1 MPTMP
6 MNPRLSLA
14 MRWLLFLAAVPLLLY
29 FLALAWL
36 WWRQERLLFQPDP
49 WPRDQPEALA
59 GSDIQERWVDV
70 PGARLHA
77 LHLQRPGAKGLVF
90 FLHGNGGNLASWFVN
105 AEFYRRAGFDLF
117 MLDYRG
123 YGRSTG
129 SIASEAQLMDD
140 VRAAWAAVA
149 SQYAGR
155 PVVVYGRSLG
165 SGLAAQLAAEVHPAL
180 TVLVSPYRSMESLA
194 AEQYPWVPLALLRY
208 PLRTDAVIGRIEG
221 PVWIV
226 HGELDTLISPVHAEA
241 LRQAAG
247 ERARL
252 LRLRDAGHG
261 DVQDS
266 ATYLEALRA
275 ELDRLSPG

>member
-1 MPTMP
+1 
-6 MNPRLSLA
+6 
-14 MRWLLFLAAVPLLLY
+14 MRWLLVLAAVPLLLY
-29 FLALAWL
+29 LLALAWL

-49 WPRDQPEALA
+49 WPPEEPAALA
-59 GSDIQERWVDV
+59 ESDVHQVWVDV

-77 LHLQRPGAKGLVF
+77 LHLRGSEAKGLVF

-140 VRAAWAAVA
+140 VRAAWGAVA
-149 SQYAGR
+149 QQYAGR

-165 SGLAAQLAAEVHPAL
+165 SGLAAQLAAEVRPAL
-180 TVLVSPYRSMESLA
+180 TVLVSPYRSMASLA

-208 PLRTDAVIGRIEG
+208 PLRTDAVIARIQG
-221 PVWIV
+221 PVRIV
-226 HGELDTLISPVHAEA
+226 HGELDTLIPLTHAEA

-252 LRLRDAGHG
+252 LRLRDAAHN
-261 DVQDS
+261 DIQDS
-266 ATYLEALRA
+266 TAYLEALRA
-275 ELDRLSPG
+275 ELDRL

>member
-1 MPTMP
+1 
-6 MNPRLSLA
+6 MNPRISRV

-29 FLALAWL
+29 VMALAWL

-49 WPRDQPEALA
+49 WPPEKPAALA
-59 GSDIQERWVDV
+59 EPDIHEVWVDV

-77 LHLQRPGAKGLVF
+77 MHLQRPEARGLVF

-105 AEFYRRAGFDLF
+105 ADFYRRAGFDLF

-123 YGRSTG
+123 YGLSSG
-129 SIASEAQLMDD
+129 SITSEAQLMDD

-149 SQYAGR
+149 PQYAGR

-165 SGLAAQLAAEVHPAL
+165 SSLAAHLAVEVRPAL
-180 TVLVSPYRSMESLA
+180 TVLVSPYRSMAALA

-208 PLRTDAVIGRIEG
+208 PLRTDAIIHRIEG
-221 PVWIV
+221 PVWLV
-226 HGELDTLISPVHAEA
+226 HGESDTLIAPAHSEA

-247 ERARL
+247 ARARL
-252 LRLRDAGHG
+252 LRLRDVGHG

-266 ATYLEALRA
+266 AAYLQALRA
-275 ELDRLSPG
+275 ELDRLPAP

>member
-1 MPTMP
+1 MY
-6 MNPRLSLA
+6 PRLSLA
-14 MRWLLFLAAVPLLLY
+14 MRWLLLLAAVPLLLY
-29 FLALAWL
+29 LLALAWL

-49 WPRDQPEALA
+49 WPSEPPAALA
-59 GSDIQERWVDV
+59 ESDVREVWVEV

-77 LHLQRPGAKGLVF
+77 LHLQRPEAKGLVF

-140 VRAAWAAVA
+140 VRAAWRSVA
-149 SQYAGR
+149 QLYGGR

-165 SGLAAQLAAEVHPAL
+165 SGLAAQLAAEVRPAL

-226 HGELDTLISPVHAEA
+226 HGELDTLIPPVHAEA
-241 LRQAAG
+241 LRVAAG

-252 LRLRDAGHG
+252 LRLRDAGHN

-266 ATYLEALRA
+266 AAYLEALRA
-275 ELDRLSPG
+275 ELDRLAPG